1 MLLYLILGVVALF
14 LAALVLLLVSFMGI
28 RGGNQGPPGPQGIQ
42 GIPDPNGT
50 PGPPGPVGSDG
61 PQGPD
66 GPQGLQG
73 PPGDAS
79 TYVGTNYFVTAA
91 SDLVNPQNNILQYAQ
106 GGVSFEMSSGPS
118 NNIVNIGQSVA
129 GARFL
134 LHNDTGNNV
143 TINTSGTYSWPTS
156 NLKQKANTY
165 NSYNVAASSSSSSG
179 NTYYMAQLS

>member
-1 MLLYLILGVVALF
+1 MLLYLILGVFALVVAVF
-14 LAALVLLLVSFMGI
+14 VLLLVSFTGI
-28 RGGNQGPPGPQGIQ
+28 REGNQGPPGPQGVQ
-42 GIPDPNGT
+42 GKPDPNGT
-50 PGPPGPVGSDG
+50 PGPPGPVGPDG

-66 GPQGLQG
+66 GTQGVQG

-91 SDLVNPQNNILQYAQ
+91 SDLVNPQNNILQYNQ
-106 GGVSFEMSSGPS
+106 GGISFEMSSGPS
-118 NNIVNIGQSVA
+118 SNVVNIGQSVT

-134 LHNDTGNNV
+134 LHNNTGDDV
-143 TINTSGTYSWPTS
+143 TINTSGTYVWPTN

-165 NSYNVAASSSSSSG
+165 NSYNVASSSSG